1 MRCAQK
7 NQDVRIQGTD
17 HKLKTLENP
26 DKRVELMK
34 GFAKKNFKA
43 TPLLDYAL
51 SVEAVTT
58 QKKSN
63 LILNVDG
70 CIGVLLVD
78 LLKEVGFGDAEIDQM
93 IKMGMFNALFVL
105 GRSIGLMGHYF
116 DQNRL
121 AQGLYRHPLDDI
133 LYDVPEQPDKV
144 G

>member
-1 MRCAQK
+1 
-7 NQDVRIQGTD
+7 
-17 HKLKTLENP
+17 
-26 DKRVELMK
+26 
-34 GFAKKNFKA
+34 
-43 TPLLDYAL
+43 
-51 SVEAVTT
+51 VTT
-58 QKKSN
+58 QKKNN